1 MGVLSVFICVFET
14 GLPHDSQN
22 ADDAAMIKILS
33 DRDDRNVSF
42 ICQQANQLKSPSN
55 ETFQGDTL

>member
-22 ADDAAMIKILS
+22 ADDVAMIKILS
-33 DRDDRNVSF
+33 DCDDHNVCF
-42 ICQQANQLKSPSN
+42 MCQQANQLKSLSN
-55 ETFQGDTL
+55 ETFQMDTL